1 MFSSRFPIAYR
12 LAEKFP
18 KVSLE
23 LFHFRFQT
31 DSLSI
36 LKTMRECTED
46 KFFNQSM
53 LVFDEMKV
61 KNAFEFDKKQQKL
74 IGTHDNLQVIM
85 IRGVASS

>member
-1 MFSSRFPIAYR
+1 MH
-12 LAEKFP
+12 
-18 KVSLE
+18 VM
-23 LFHFRFQT
+23 
-31 DSLSI
+31 
-36 LKTMRECTED
+36 KTMRDCSED

-74 IGTHDNLQVIM
+74 IGNHDNLQVIM